1 MKKSSIAASIL
12 SKIIVPAFAL
22 FTLSNC
28 SEEEIAPTVQ
38 QAEVAGATTGVK
50 NQEEPVLSITIDGS
64 FTELVSA
71 KDCKTCHYVVPANAT
86 TIDGKEIGIKPGQ
99 AICLDLAIKY
109 GNLNFI
115 NLEGEADK
123 PIIVAYGVNAIA
135 NDPVEDTTGEE

>member
-1 MKKSSIAASIL
+1 MKKTSIAASIL
-12 SKIIVPAFAL
+12 GKIIVPAFAL
-22 FTLSNC
+22 LTLSNC
-28 SEEEIAPTVQ
+28 SDEEIAPL
-38 QAEVAGATTGVK
+38 QATEVAGATTGVK
-50 NQEEPVLSITIDGS
+50 NQEEPVLSLTIDGS

-86 TIDGKEIGIKPGQ
+86 TVDGKAIGIKPGQ

-123 PIIVAYGVNAIA
+123 PILVAYGVNAISQEA
-135 NDPVEDTTGEE
+135 IQDTTGEE

>member
-1 MKKSSIAASIL
+1 MKKTSIATSLLA
-12 SKIIVPAFAL
+12 KIVVPAFAL
-22 FTLSNC
+22 LTLANC
-28 SEEEIAPTVQ
+28 SEEEVAPLQ

-50 NQEEPVLSITIDGS
+50 NQEEPVLSLTIDGS

-109 GNLNFI
+109 GNLNFV
-115 NLEGEADK
+115 NLEGEANN
-123 PIIVAYGVNAIA
+123 PILVAYGVNTIA
-135 NDPVEDTTGEE
+135 SLEVEDTTGEE